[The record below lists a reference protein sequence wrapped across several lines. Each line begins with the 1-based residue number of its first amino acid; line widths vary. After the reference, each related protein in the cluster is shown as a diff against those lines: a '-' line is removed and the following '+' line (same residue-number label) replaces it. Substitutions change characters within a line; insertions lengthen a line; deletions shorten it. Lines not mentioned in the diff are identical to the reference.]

1 MRDEVNRDGVEEVER
16 EDRRDRAAVD
26 RRGDV
31 EGGARAVAALLATF
45 ERVRFEAAKLR
56 EWLDGRLGGKES
68 VDQILRDSAAGS
80 GADR

>member
-1 MRDEVNRDGVEEVER
+1 M
-16 EDRRDRAAVD
+16 
-26 RRGDV
+26 
-31 EGGARAVAALLATF
+31 AALLATF

-68 VDQILRDSAAGS
+68 VDQIRRDSAAGS